1 MGEESLD
8 YGVRFTRGKFLNVVP
23 VYQSK
28 ADRDFKFELY
38 NNRVRAKR
46 PVATLI
52 TSAGTVIREGMFKRS
67 FNATLEIRPD
77 VPFSQ
82 EELSDLPTDIALLM
96 FRELGGNPSEE
107 EFIIKITCPIRNNSE
122 EENDNVISELWMS
135 GVMNLNCYN
144 IFSSNALAMSSG
156 Y

>member
-8 YGVRFTRGKFLNVVP
+8 YGVRYTRGKFLNVVP

>member
-28 ADRDFKFELY
+28 DDRNFKFELY

-46 PVATLI
+46 PVATLV
-52 TSAGTVIREGMFKRS
+52 TSVGTIIREGMFKRS
-67 FNATLEIRPD
+67 FHATLEIRPD

-82 EELSDLPTDIALLM
+82 EELSDLPSDIAMLM

-107 EFIIKITCPIRNNSE
+107 EFIIKVTCPIRNDSDE
-122 EENDNVISELWMS
+122 EKDKVISELWMS
-135 GVMNLNCYN
+135 GVIDCNQYN
-144 IFSSNALAMSSG
+144 IFSNNALAMSSG